1 MHGLGMGRHA
11 WRKALGAT
19 LLVFLGTLSPALALE
34 AKEESAADKRVAK
47 ECPNVVVIT
56 NVHVNVATWIK
67 VQGDGGDGKKA
78 QPMPTPTAT
87 EEPKLAEKP
96 SLADVFAAL
105 ADLPAM
111 RENVVV
117 ISNVKI
123 NVATWLDLI
132 GPPKKPPARPEPKP
146 KP

>member
-1 MHGLGMGRHA
+1 
-11 WRKALGAT
+11 
-19 LLVFLGTLSPALALE
+19 
-34 AKEESAADKRVAK
+34 
-47 ECPNVVVIT
+47 VVIT

-67 VQGDGGDGKKA
+67 VHGDGGDGKKT
-78 QPMPTPTAT
+78 QPMPTPPAT
-87 EEPKLAEKP
+87 GEPKPVEKP

-105 ADLPAM
+105 ADLPAV

-132 GPPKKPPARPEPKP
+132 GPPKKHPAGPEPKP